1 MVDEPSVH
9 NDIQELVPGQG
20 RGPEKLGNHVLVLTQ
35 KRKIIF
41 VTVHGNSYSLTHI
54 IVLSC
59 GKGLGGGG

>member
-9 NDIQELVPGQG
+9 NDIQEIGQG

-54 IVLSC
+54 IVLYC
-59 GKGLGGGG
+59 RAVKALGG